1 MILGVGFSLV
11 IFGAGWLV
19 MRPLRLGK
27 EPTSFGLAPALGF
40 AALAAISAARAMFG
54 FAPLL
59 GTVAVVG
66 IGVAGLTTAAVDAW
80 GARLHV
86 SAIREHR
93 LAFVLLA
100 CALAVPICV
109 SAV

>member
-1 MILGVGFSLV
+1 MILGAGFSFV

-86 SAIREHR
+86 SDRGSGHGVASGAAA
-93 LAFVLLA
+93 LSGD
-100 CALAVPICV
+100 CAAL
-109 SAV
+109 